1 MADGSNL
8 SYSMAWRE
16 TSGALTQNEGNWT
29 HRAEQSCLPSGLT
42 EPLPCGLLLALISDS
57 LSFYL
62 LCPHALL
69 PGPLLHMDFLHLV
82 CVYSPNTSLN
92 EPLTFSCSI
101 IQTYT
106 WLLNWLKNTINNKN
120 KQS

>member
-16 TSGALTQNEGNWT
+16 TSGALTQNEGNWM
-29 HRAEQSCLPSGLT
+29 HRAEQSCQPSGLT
-42 EPLPCGLLLALISDS
+42 EPLPCGLLLAPISDS

-69 PGPLLHMDFLHLV
+69 ASWSFVTHGLSPPGLSV
-82 CVYSPNTSLN
+82 
-92 EPLTFSCSI
+92 FSEHFP
-101 IQTYT
+101 
-106 WLLNWLKNTINNKN
+106 K
-120 KQS
+120 